1 MTVDEL
7 AQCIADHQGNP
18 GQIRQCEKDFV
29 KAGGAESAPEDGKV
43 FTDAGG
49 HAGAQED
56 GKVFTDT
63 TGGKVFVTTDGKVFD
78 HRQ

>member
-7 AQCIADHQGNP
+7 AQCIADHQGKP
-18 GQIRQCEKDFV
+18 GQIRQCEKD
-29 KAGGAESAPEDGKV
+29 

-63 TGGKVFVTTDGKVFD
+63 TGGKVFVTTDGKVFNN
-78 HRQ
+78 RA

>member
-43 FTDAGG
+43 FS
-49 HAGAQED
+49 
-56 GKVFTDT
+56 DT
-63 TGGKVFVTTDGKVFD
+63 TGGKVFITTDGKVFD

>member
-7 AQCIADHQGNP
+7 AQCIADANGNK
-18 GQIRQCEKDFV
+18 GKINKCEKD
-29 KAGGAESAPEDGKV
+29 

-56 GKVFTDT
+56 GKVF
-63 TGGKVFVTTDGKVFD
+63 
-78 HRQ
+78 